1 MTSKVG
7 SEGNDI
13 FNMGSLQM
21 SPGETAHSYD
31 ALGGDDIVYG
41 SSYVDFIH
49 GGAGNDQLFG
59 YGGDDA
65 LLGWSGND
73 TLQGGDG
80 NDLLH
85 GGDGDDVL
93 YGGAGADAL
102 LGGFGD
108 DFYVQ
113 YIGYGNGRDTINDG
127 VTASYTPGYGGGNG
141 DTLYLPNVL
150 LSQVYVAR
158 QADNLWLSSMADASD
173 GQITEGVVITNFFQ
187 GGIYTIEYL
196 RTQDAVISLSGAF
209 GVV

>member
-1 MTSKVG
+1 MQKVVQYI
-7 SEGNDI
+7 ERHKL
-13 FNMGSLQM
+13 FSL
-21 SPGETAHSYD
+21 D
-31 ALGGDDIVYG
+31 DKILVAL
-41 SSYVDFIH
+41 S
-49 GGAGNDQLFG
+49 GGADSV
-59 YGGDDA
+59 A
-65 LLGWSGND
+65 LLR
-73 TLQGGDG
+73 
-80 NDLLH
+80 LLLSL
-85 GGDGDDVL
+85 G
-93 YGGAGADAL
+93 YTCEAAAAGAGADAL

>member
-1 MTSKVG
+1 MASERG
-7 SEGNDI
+7 SEGNDV

-21 SPGETAHSYD
+21 KVGETAHSYD

-59 YGGDDA
+59 NGGDDA

-73 TLQGGDG
+73 TLKGGVG

-85 GGDGDDVL
+85 GGDGNDVL
-93 YGGAGADAL
+93 IGEGGSDAL

-108 DFYVQ
+108 DLYVQ
-113 YIGYGNGRDTINDG
+113 YIGYGNGQDTINDG
-127 VTASYTPGYGGGNG
+127 VTASYTPGYGGGI
-141 DTLYLPNVL
+141 DKLYIPNVTL
-150 LSQVYVAR
+150 DQLIPLR
-158 QADNLWLSSMADASD
+158 QANDLWISSMADASD
-173 GQITEGVVITNFFQ
+173 GQITEGVVISNFFL

-196 RTQDAVISLSGAF
+196 ETQDYILSLSDYF

>member
-1 MTSKVG
+1 M
-7 SEGNDI
+7 N
-13 FNMGSLQM
+13 
-21 SPGETAHSYD
+21 PGETAHSYD

-59 YGGDDA
+59 NVGDDA
-65 LLGWSGND
+65 LLGWAGND
-73 TLQGGDG
+73 TLKGGVG

-85 GGDGDDVL
+85 GGDGNDVL
-93 YGGAGADAL
+93 IGEGGSDAL
-102 LGGFGD
+102 LGGFGND
-108 DFYVQ
+108 LYVQ
-113 YIGYGNGRDTINDG
+113 YMGYGNGRDTINDG

-173 GQITEGVVITNFFQ
+173 GQITEGVVISNFFL

-196 RTQDAVISLSGAF
+196 ETQDYILSLSDYF
-209 GVV
+209 SVV

>member
-1 MTSKVG
+1 MASKTG

-13 FNMGSLQM
+13 FYMNSLPM
-21 SPGETAHSYD
+21 NPGETAHSYD

-59 YGGDDA
+59 Y
-65 LLGWSGND
+65 
-73 TLQGGDG
+73 
-80 NDLLH
+80 
-85 GGDGDDVL
+85 DGDDVL

-158 QADNLWLSSMADASD
+158 QADNLWLSSMAAGPPHSECIADKRHKWMFAPAA
-173 GQITEGVVITNFFQ
+173 NLLF
-187 GGIYTIEYL
+187 TIRL
-196 RTQDAVISLSGAF
+196 CPSPT
-209 GVV
+209 